1 MCEGEGEGCVCRGA
15 CVRGEGE
22 GGCRG
27 GWAAIF
33 SHLLLLFQLG
43 AGLSDL
49 VEQSNIL
56 CGVPAHTV
64 SIIAHPDQQGTE
76 EDGIVKTV
84 ACLALQYQGW

>member
-1 MCEGEGEGCVCRGA
+1 MACVRVFRGVCRGV
-15 CVRGEGE
+15 CVQGM
-22 GGCRG
+22 CVQG

-33 SHLLLLFQLG
+33 SHLLLLFQLR

-56 CGVPAHTV
+56 CGVPTHTV

-84 ACLALQYQGW
+84 ACLALQYQSW

>member
-1 MCEGEGEGCVCRGA
+1 MCEG
-15 CVRGEGE
+15 
-22 GGCRG
+22 GGGGGVCRG

-43 AGLSDL
+43 ARLSDL
-49 VEQSNIL
+49 VEESNIL

-76 EDGIVKTV
+76 EDGIVKAV